1 VIKGDTNENNRRNS
15 VDGLMLTVG
24 GGVATAGP
32 FEDASAAYER
42 GEYATA
48 LRLLRPLA
56 EQGDAKAQYKIGL
69 MCEEGGDCSIAPL
82 AVRK

>member
-1 VIKGDTNENNRRNS
+1 MIKGDTNENNRRNS

-24 GGVATAGP
+24 GGVAT
-32 FEDASAAYER
+32 AAYER